1 MLALIISDTHGD
13 DSRILTIRRSL
24 SENLDVLIHAGDIG
38 GSEQFYRDYLRCQCH
53 IVCGNTDW
61 SGRLPE
67 TDIFS
72 LGSHRVFLTHGH
84 RYHVDFAGPEA
95 VADAARQNG
104 CDIAIFGHT
113 HVPLLA
119 QYGGVLVMNP
129 GSLSRPRQPGYRPTY
144 ILLRIDDR
152 TGKLHPEIKN
162 CP

>member
-67 TDIFS
+67 TDTFF
-72 LGSHRVFLTHGH
+72 LGPHRVFLTHGH

-95 VADAARQNG
+95 VADAARQKS
-104 CDIAIFGHT
+104 CVQKIQ
-113 HVPLLA
+113 PLHPTGLLFLKQNHWLA
-119 QYGGVLVMNP
+119 QYP
-129 GSLSRPRQPGYRPTY
+129 KHAKAHHRSLR
-144 ILLRIDDR
+144 D
-152 TGKLHPEIKN
+152 
-162 CP
+162 